1 MAKQL
6 TVELVREYPG
16 RDGYFYA
23 DLALPAA
30 AHEIRD
36 ALQKTRAADRA
47 DAYQDIT
54 VVSCPL
60 LPEFVSVR
68 LDSPTLDELNFFAKR
83 LDRLTEHE
91 KLVFRA
97 VGRQMIPQDPEG
109 ELVSMRDLINSTYD
123 LEDVIVVAGI
133 RTDEQLGAFVIEN
146 DLHDDVASIP
156 ENALYLL
163 DKRRLGQLQ
172 RGVDNGIFID
182 DSYVVAGSYERPEI
196 YDGVTLPDEEAEE
209 EYVFRLQVAEAPVN
223 SPDETA
229 GSTQWLTLPADRT
242 EADRLA
248 RAHNEDCI
256 EDCVYY
262 GFESAIPQITSE
274 MFGDMLEFDTLN
286 KLAAHIAEMSDMEQ
300 VTFKAALTAE
310 KPQGIREALDI
321 AEHLQEYELSYYTNA
336 PAAFFKNYLQ
346 HYLDTRFDGRW
357 LDMLPA
363 QKEGEQLL
371 GRLGATDTEY
381 GVISA
386 RGHSLY
392 EPVLREEPEA
402 KKLKTQ
408 ALTDEK
414 LDVIEVLGR
423 RALFCNGRLLPEE
436 IPEGLY
442 AYDLRYS
449 DEKGQFISIEPKVGE
464 NHGGT
469 ILLRELLDFRE
480 QGHLSFTDDTSP
492 NFLGYGLTPRE
503 FMETGQAEE
512 AEEQTMEGMQTSQ
525 HQDDR
530 HQHPQ
535 GVLRLFPDRRRTCAA
550 V

>member
-1 MAKQL
+1 M
-6 TVELVREYPG
+6 
-16 RDGYFYA
+16 
-23 DLALPAA
+23 
-30 AHEIRD
+30 
-36 ALQKTRAADRA
+36 
-47 DAYQDIT
+47 
-54 VVSCPL
+54 
-60 LPEFVSVR
+60 
-68 LDSPTLDELNFFAKR
+68 
-83 LDRLTEHE
+83 
-91 KLVFRA
+91 
-97 VGRQMIPQDPEG
+97 
-109 ELVSMRDLINSTYD
+109 
-123 LEDVIVVAGI
+123 AGI

-163 DKRRLGQLQ
+163 DKWRLGQLQ
-172 RGVDNGIFID
+172 RGVDNGMFID

-196 YDGVTLPDEEAEE
+196 YDGVTLPHEKEEDG
-209 EYVFRLQVAEAPVN
+209 YVFRLQVAEAPVN

-229 GSTQWLTLPADRT
+229 DSAQWLTLPADRT

-248 RAHNEDCI
+248 RAHNEGCI

-300 VTFKAALTAE
+300 VTFKAALTVE

-336 PAAFFKNYLQ
+336 PGAFFKNYLQ
-346 HYLDTRFDGRW
+346 HYLDARFDGRW
-357 LDMLPA
+357 LDMLPT

-386 RGHSLY
+386 RGRSLY

-402 KKLKTQ
+402 KTLKAQ

-423 RALFCNGRLLPEE
+423 RALFCNGRLLAEE

-469 ILLRELLDFRE
+469 VLLRELLDFRE

-492 NFLGYGLTPRE
+492 NFLGYDLTPRE
-503 FMETGQAEE
+503 FMETGQAE
-512 AEEQTMEGMQTSQ
+512 AEENEGQTMEGMQ
-525 HQDDR
+525 
-530 HQHPQ
+530 
-535 GVLRLFPDRRRTCAA
+535 L
-550 V
+550 

>member
-16 RDGYFYA
+16 MDGYFYA
-23 DLALPAA
+23 DLELPATA
-30 AHEIRD
+30 YEIRD
-36 ALQKTRAADRA
+36 ALQKLRVTDRE
-47 DAYQDIT
+47 DVYQDVA
-54 VVSCPL
+54 VVSCSL
-60 LPEFVSVR
+60 LPELSGVR

-83 LDRLTEHE
+83 MDQLSEQE
-91 KLVFRA
+91 KRIFRA
-97 VGRQMIPQDPEG
+97 VGRQLIPQNPED

-133 RTDEQLGAFVIEN
+133 RTDEELGAFVIEN

-156 ENALYLL
+156 ANALYLL
-163 DKRRLGQLQ
+163 DKKRIGQLQ
-172 RGVDNGIFID
+172 RENEGGMFTDG
-182 DSYVVAGSYERPEI
+182 SYVVTGSYERTEI
-196 YDGVTLPDEEAEE
+196 YDGVTLPHEKAEDG
-209 EYVFRLQVAEAPVN
+209 YVFRLQVAEAPVN
-223 SPDETA
+223 SSDETA
-229 GSTQWLTLPADRT
+229 DSAQWLVLPADRT
-242 EADRLA
+242 EADLLA
-248 RAHNEDCI
+248 QAHNEGCI

-262 GFESAIPQITSE
+262 GFESAIPQIASE

-286 KLAAHIAEMSDMEQ
+286 RLAACITKMSDMDQ
-300 VTFKAALTAE
+300 VIFKAALTAE

-321 AEHLQEYELSYYTNA
+321 AEHLQEYELSYYADA
-336 PAAFFKNYLQ
+336 PSSFFKEYLR
-346 HYLDTRFDGRW
+346 HHLDSHFDGKW

-371 GRLGATDTEY
+371 KRLGATDTEY

-386 RGHSLY
+386 RGRSLY
-392 EPVLREEPEA
+392 ELVSQEEPEA
-402 KKLKTQ
+402 KTLKTQ
-408 ALTDEK
+408 TLTDEK

-469 ILLRELLDFRE
+469 VLLRELLDFRE

-492 NFLGYGLTPRE
+492 SFLGYDLTPRE

-512 AEEQTMEGMQTSQ
+512 AGEQTMEGMQ
-525 HQDDR
+525 
-530 HQHPQ
+530 
-535 GVLRLFPDRRRTCAA
+535 L
-550 V
+550 

>member
-1 MAKQL
+1 M
-6 TVELVREYPG
+6 
-16 RDGYFYA
+16 
-23 DLALPAA
+23 
-30 AHEIRD
+30 
-36 ALQKTRAADRA
+36 
-47 DAYQDIT
+47 
-54 VVSCPL
+54 
-60 LPEFVSVR
+60 
-68 LDSPTLDELNFFAKR
+68 
-83 LDRLTEHE
+83 
-91 KLVFRA
+91 
-97 VGRQMIPQDPEG
+97 
-109 ELVSMRDLINSTYD
+109 
-123 LEDVIVVAGI
+123 
-133 RTDEQLGAFVIEN
+133 
-146 DLHDDVASIP
+146 
-156 ENALYLL
+156 
-163 DKRRLGQLQ
+163 
-172 RGVDNGIFID
+172 DNGIFID

-423 RALFCNGRLLPEE
+423 RRCSVMAGSC
-436 IPEGLY
+436 
-442 AYDLRYS
+442 
-449 DEKGQFISIEPKVGE
+449 
-464 NHGGT
+464 
-469 ILLRELLDFRE
+469 
-480 QGHLSFTDDTSP
+480 
-492 NFLGYGLTPRE
+492 
-503 FMETGQAEE
+503 
-512 AEEQTMEGMQTSQ
+512 
-525 HQDDR
+525 
-530 HQHPQ
+530 
-535 GVLRLFPDRRRTCAA
+535 RRRSRRGCMPMTCATA
-550 V
+550 MKKGSSFPLSQRSEKTTVEPYCCGSCWIFGNRDICPLPTIPRRTFSGTA

>member
-196 YDGVTLPDEEAEE
+196 YDGVTLPHEKEEDG
-209 EYVFRLQVAEAPVN
+209 YVFRLQVAEAPVN

-229 GSTQWLTLPADRT
+229 DSAQWLTLPADRT

-248 RAHNEDCI
+248 RAHNEGCI

-392 EPVLREEPEA
+392 EPVLREEPET
-402 KKLKTQ
+402 KTLKTQ
-408 ALTDEK
+408 AITDEK
-414 LDVIEVLGR
+414 LDVVEVLGR

-492 NFLGYGLTPRE
+492 NFLGYDLTPRE

-512 AEEQTMEGMQTSQ
+512 AEEQTMEGMQ
-525 HQDDR
+525 
-530 HQHPQ
+530 
-535 GVLRLFPDRRRTCAA
+535 L
-550 V
+550 

>member
-83 LDRLTEHE
+83 LARLTEHE

-274 MFGDMLEFDTLN
+274 MFGYMLEFDTLN
-286 KLAAHIAEMSDMEQ
+286 KLAAHIAEMSDMVQ

-512 AEEQTMEGMQTSQ
+512 AEEQTMEGMQ
-525 HQDDR
+525 
-530 HQHPQ
+530 
-535 GVLRLFPDRRRTCAA
+535 L
-550 V
+550 

>member
-1 MAKQL
+1 
-6 TVELVREYPG
+6 
-16 RDGYFYA
+16 
-23 DLALPAA
+23 
-30 AHEIRD
+30 
-36 ALQKTRAADRA
+36 
-47 DAYQDIT
+47 
-54 VVSCPL
+54 
-60 LPEFVSVR
+60 
-68 LDSPTLDELNFFAKR
+68 
-83 LDRLTEHE
+83 
-91 KLVFRA
+91 
-97 VGRQMIPQDPEG
+97 
-109 ELVSMRDLINSTYD
+109 
-123 LEDVIVVAGI
+123 
-133 RTDEQLGAFVIEN
+133 
-146 DLHDDVASIP
+146 
-156 ENALYLL
+156 
-163 DKRRLGQLQ
+163 
-172 RGVDNGIFID
+172 
-182 DSYVVAGSYERPEI
+182 
-196 YDGVTLPDEEAEE
+196 
-209 EYVFRLQVAEAPVN
+209 
-223 SPDETA
+223 
-229 GSTQWLTLPADRT
+229 
-242 EADRLA
+242 
-248 RAHNEDCI
+248 
-256 EDCVYY
+256 
-262 GFESAIPQITSE
+262 
-274 MFGDMLEFDTLN
+274 MLEFDTLN
-286 KLAAHIAEMSDMEQ
+286 KLAAHIAEMSDMVQ

-512 AEEQTMEGMQTSQ
+512 AEEQTMEGMQ
-525 HQDDR
+525 
-530 HQHPQ
+530 
-535 GVLRLFPDRRRTCAA
+535 L
-550 V
+550 